1 MIFSNIST
9 FVKFLIK
16 ILPEISLVGSLFTNN
31 PDITANNTRVVRLP
45 YFLPLLETPKLLC
58 PTLRFGHTLLLY
70 L

>member
-31 PDITANNTRVVRLP
+31 PDITANSAVLPASYGVRLVS
-45 YFLPLLETPKLLC
+45 
-58 PTLRFGHTLLLY
+58 
-70 L
+70 